1 MNYTTVYDICVIVI
15 SFTAGV
21 ICGVAASGYFHSEAR
36 DHEKH
41 YANIREDMR
50 KAYAH
55 NMYLI
60 NELNTYK

>member
-1 MNYTTVYDICVIVI
+1 MAIYDMCVIVI

-41 YANIREDMR
+41 YANIREEMR
-50 KAYAH
+50 KAYGR

-60 NELNTYK
+60 NELNACK